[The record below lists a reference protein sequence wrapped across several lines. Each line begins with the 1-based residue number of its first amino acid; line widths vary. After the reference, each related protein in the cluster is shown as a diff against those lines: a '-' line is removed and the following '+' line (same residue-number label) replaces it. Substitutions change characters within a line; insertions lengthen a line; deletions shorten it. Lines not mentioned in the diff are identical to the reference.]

1 MTRSPPELLLQLSQ
15 KHTGNRTASE
25 EKPQEF
31 PGGPVVRIWCFHCR
45 SPGSIP
51 GQGTKIL
58 HAAEPE
64 VGWGGGRQ
72 DCTQ

>member
-45 SPGSIP
+45 GPGSIP

-64 VGWGGGRQ
+64 VG
-72 DCTQ
+72 